1 MFSVKSLKKFP
12 PRVSV
17 IAAPFAVLLTGY
29 WQVCAAAQA
38 SQTTFPSAE
47 AASQALL
54 IAVEARDP
62 RALTQI
68 LGPKNEILSSNDAAQ
83 DQRDREQFAR
93 KYQEMHRLVKGRNGE
108 KLLYI
113 GAENWSFPIPL
124 VSTNGAWRFDSDAGE
139 MEVLLRRVGENEMMA
154 IEVCRALNAP
164 ATKAEANAE
173 ANNPVGTLLAT
184 AKAGRKPVQFQGYY
198 FRVLP
203 NSNNDTFAL
212 VAYPAAYGSSGV
224 MTFIVD
230 EKGVV
235 YQKDLGPSTVKV
247 ASAMAAFRADPTWT
261 PADTVLGNP
270 QAEEAS
276 TS

>member
-1 MFSVKSLKKFP
+1 MFSVKSLRKFP

-17 IAAPFAVLLTGY
+17 IVGPFAVLLTGY
-29 WQVCAAAQA
+29 LQVCAAAQA
-38 SQTTFPSAE
+38 SQTTYPSAE

-54 IAVEARDP
+54 MAVEAQDP

-83 DQRDREQFAR
+83 DKLDREQFVH
-93 KYQEMHRLVKGRNGE
+93 KYQEMHRLVTGRNGE

-124 VSTNGAWRFDSDAGE
+124 VSSKGAWRFDSDAGE
-139 MEVLLRRVGENEMMA
+139 KEVLYRRVGENEMTA
-154 IEVCRALNAP
+154 IEVCRASNAHV
-164 ATKAEANAE
+164 TKADANAD
-173 ANNPVGTLLAT
+173 ADNPVGTLLAT
-184 AKAGRKPVQFQGYY
+184 AKAGHKPVQFQGYY
-198 FRVLP
+198 FRILP
-203 NSNNDTFAL
+203 NSANDTFAL
-212 VAYPAAYGSSGV
+212 VAYPAAYGTSGV

-247 ASAMAAFRADPTWT
+247 ASAIAAFRTDPTWT
-261 PADTVLGNP
+261 PADTGLGNP

-276 TS
+276 AS